1 MLNSVQS
8 CIQNSCIIE
17 NNIINNDNL
26 TNFYF
31 ETEYWTMSA
40 YYYYTS
46 AAISL
51 YSDGSLGSCGPV
63 SNDSIFG
70 ARVVVIGYK

>member
-1 MLNSVQS
+1 
-8 CIQNSCIIE
+8 
-17 NNIINNDNL
+17 
-26 TNFYF
+26 
-31 ETEYWTMSA
+31 MSA

-51 YSDGSLGSCGPV
+51 YSDGSLGSCGHV
-63 SNDSIFG
+63 SNDSIFR